1 MDSDESPADR
11 QRVDFFV
18 SHAGR
23 DQAWAEWLA
32 WQLIEAGYTVELDAW
47 DWEPGQDFAARMQ
60 QALRRAERL
69 LAVWSEAYFRSTF
82 GGAELR
88 AAFIRQARDEGRLVP
103 VLVEPATVPDLYAS
117 LIYVDLVGLDE
128 AAATVRLRARLVGK
142 RPSSPPRLPA
152 PEMPSTRDRPAFAGR
167 LPAVWN
173 VPLRNPHFV
182 GRTELLTQLRQRLRS
197 GEHTL
202 VVQALHGLG
211 GVGKTQL
218 AIEYA
223 HRFAADYQLV
233 WWIEAEQPTLIAGQ
247 LAALAG
253 PLGLPPR
260 DSVPAAVDRV
270 RAELRRRPSWL
281 LVFDNAQRPQ
291 DLLDH
296 LPGGAGHVL

>member
-11 QRVDFFV
+11 QRVGFFV

-47 DWEPGQDFAARMQ
+47 DWKPGQDFVARMQ
-60 QALRRAERL
+60 QALQRAERL
-69 LAVWSEAYFRSTF
+69 LAVWSDAYFRSPF
-82 GGAELR
+82 GRAELR
-88 AAFIRQARDEGRLVP
+88 AAFIRQARDEGRIVP
-103 VLVEPATVPDLYAS
+103 VLVEPSTVPDLYAS

-128 AAATVRLRARLVGK
+128 AAATARLRARLAGL
-142 RPSSPPRLPA
+142 RPSSPPRFPA
-152 PEMPSTRDRPAFAGR
+152 SEVSGATPKPDRPVFAGR
-167 LPAVWN
+167 VPAVWN
-173 VPLRNPHFV
+173 VPPRNPHFV
-182 GRTELLTQLRQRLRS
+182 GRTELLTELRQRLRS

-233 WWIEAEQPTLIAGQ
+233 WWIDAEQPALIAERPEHPGRQ
-247 LAALAG
+247 LQ
-253 PLGLPPR
+253 LGTTR
-260 DSVPAAVDRV
+260 NVSEAAVAV
-270 RAELRRRPSWL
+270 LAELRRRTP
-281 LVFDNAQRPQ
+281 
-291 DLLDH
+291 
-296 LPGGAGHVL
+296 